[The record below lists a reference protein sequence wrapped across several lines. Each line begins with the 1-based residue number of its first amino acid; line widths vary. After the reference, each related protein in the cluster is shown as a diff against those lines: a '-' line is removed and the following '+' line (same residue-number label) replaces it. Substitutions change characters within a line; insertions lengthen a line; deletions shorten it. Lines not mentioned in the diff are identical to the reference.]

1 MTVVSRKEAKLPPL
15 RRKTIDVPELGGE
28 VVVQALTL
36 TESLRIS
43 MLDIEPRL
51 RLPHILAVGILADD
65 KKPLWTVEEWDQFG
79 SVDEN
84 RVACMELCGAI
95 FDLSKSEKK
104 PSPQT

>member
-28 VVVQALTL
+28 VIAQALTL
-36 TESLRIS
+36 SESLRIS
-43 MLDIEPRL
+43 MMDIEPRM
-51 RLPHILAVGILADD
+51 RLPHILAVGILAADM
-65 KKPLWTVEEWDQFG
+65 KPLWSVGEWDQFG

-84 RVACMELCGAI
+84 RVVCMELCGAI

-104 PSPQT
+104 SSPPT